1 MNELKQAIENNVVF
15 DYIANNYENLSKY
28 ELAEIIKEYSYFVYK
43 KGFTDKEALQDLEDL
58 NY

>member
-1 MNELKQAIENNVVF
+1 MNKLKQAIENNMVM

-58 NY
+58 YY

>member
-1 MNELKQAIENNVVF
+1 MSELKQAIKNNKVM

-43 KGFTDKEALQDLEDL
+43 KGFTDKEALQDLED
-58 NY
+58 